1 MFARE
6 SVEEKR
12 DVERIG
18 LSRPSHSHDCPAFK
32 RDETKATIAVF
43 GKKIEAANALSSGP
57 LAKAGDNG
65 A

>member
-1 MFARE
+1 
-6 SVEEKR
+6 
-12 DVERIG
+12 
-18 LSRPSHSHDCPAFK
+18 L